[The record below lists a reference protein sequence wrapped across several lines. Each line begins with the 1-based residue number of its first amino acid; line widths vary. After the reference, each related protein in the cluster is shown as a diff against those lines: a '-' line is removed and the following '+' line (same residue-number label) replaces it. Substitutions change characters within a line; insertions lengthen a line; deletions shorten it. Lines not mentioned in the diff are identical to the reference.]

1 MPASDSFTGF
11 VASWKPRAKTLEWL
25 DAVFAVLREYA
36 VHLPL
41 TVRQI
46 F

>member
-1 MPASDSFTGF
+1 
-11 VASWKPRAKTLEWL
+11 LEWL